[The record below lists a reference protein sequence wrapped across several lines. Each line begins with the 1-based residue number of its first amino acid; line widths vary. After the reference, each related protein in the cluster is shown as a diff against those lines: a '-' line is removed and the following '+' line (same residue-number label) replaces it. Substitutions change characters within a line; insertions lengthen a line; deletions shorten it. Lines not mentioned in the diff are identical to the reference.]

1 MRAASSCSY
10 LPSVAQLS
18 TISLSNSSQSSMVS
32 RPSMMTGWGDMM
44 PCLRALRLEAA
55 LPRLVL
61 GPPRRESAT
70 VPLQG
75 AQPCAPTWACDR
87 EFVLQKR
94 LFSVY
99 AHAHLPR
106 MDDLLCQA

>member
-18 TISLSNSSQSSMVS
+18 TISLSNCSQSSMVS
-32 RPSMMTGWGDMM
+32 RPSMMTGCGDMM
-44 PCLRALRLEAA
+44 PCLRALRLEMA
-55 LPRLVL
+55 LPLSLV
-61 GPPRRESAT
+61 GPPRRELT
-70 VPLQG
+70 TLPLQG
-75 AQPCAPTWACDR
+75 AQPCAPTPACGR

-99 AHAHLPR
+99 AHVHLF
-106 MDDLLCQA
+106 